1 MCCRI
6 HGGNVCKMMMSQKVF
21 MLHRRFFSSVA
32 VIATATLVFA
42 ACGSTDPLVLSLKSS
57 QVKSG
62 SNRANPT
69 SGQNAEDAKLA
80 YSQDVSYSVLND
92 LPDLGVSA
100 MAWTVNPLTENKVT
114 LKKLA
119 ELFGLTGDVVK
130 VDTNNFSIGLDDKT
144 GAGLRLY
151 VDVSSA
157 WWNYSSGSVAN
168 GSVSSPTCAPDTKPN
183 ECIDAGKPVVVPTP
197 PAHLP
202 DEATAIARVTQL
214 LKDAGLRVK
223 TYSFTA
229 TKSEWSTDVVGT
241 VTARDM
247 LSNISLYFSFGA
259 DAKITYASGPLI
271 ELKDAGSYPLVAPK
285 DAVKRLGQLQYGL
298 MGSTARTAIDM
309 AVSTPATESST
320 PVAVTVPITGV
331 RLVLMQ
337 TTLTNNSSILLPAY
351 TFTNADGDVGTVL
364 AIEDK
369 YLSYGDSEVTDGAD
383 PVPTPGKPDSGS
395 SGGSPGAIP
404 SPAVTPTNPVAV
416 LDDAAA
422 KKLLGLTEAEAQK
435 VAAELGWQVRIAMR
449 DGEAFMLTTD
459 YQTNR
464 VNLTITKGLV
474 AAVVVG

>member
-1 MCCRI
+1 
-6 HGGNVCKMMMSQKVF
+6 MMMSQKVF

-144 GAGLRLY
+144 GAGLLLY

-157 WWNYSSGSVAN
+157 WWNYSSGSVAPTT
-168 GSVSSPTCAPDTKPN
+168 SPAN
-183 ECIDAGKPVVVPTP
+183 
-197 PAHLP
+197 LP
-202 DEATAIARVTQL
+202 DETTAIARVTQL

-241 VTARDM
+241 LLARDVS
-247 LSNISLYFSFGA
+247 SNISLYFSFGA

-285 DAVKRLGQLQYGL
+285 DAVKRLSQLQYGL

-309 AVSTPATESST
+309 AVSSPATESST

-331 RLVLMQ
+331 RLALMQ

-351 TFTNADGDVGTVL
+351 TFTNADGEVGTVL

-404 SPAVTPTNPVAV
+404 GPAVTPTNPVAV
-416 LDDAAA
+416 LDNASA
-422 KKLLGLTEAEAQK
+422 KKLIGLTEAEAQK

-459 YQTNR
+459 FQTNR
-464 VNLTITKGLV
+464 VNLTIVSGSVT
-474 AAVVVG
+474 AVVVG

>member
-1 MCCRI
+1 
-6 HGGNVCKMMMSQKVF
+6 
-21 MLHRRFFSSVA
+21 MLHRRFLPTVA
-32 VIATATLVFA
+32 VLVASSFLFT
-42 ACGSTDPLVLSLKSS
+42 ACGSTDPLILSLKSS
-57 QVKSG
+57 QVRSG

-69 SGQNAEDAKLA
+69 SAQNAEDAKLA
-80 YSQDVSYSVLND
+80 YAQEVSYSILND
-92 LPDLGVSA
+92 LPDFGTTA
-100 MAWTVNPLTENKVT
+100 MAWSVNPLKENIAT

-119 ELFGLTGDVVK
+119 VLLGLPGDVVK
-130 VDTNNFSIGLDDKT
+130 EDFNNFAVGLDDKT
-144 GAGLRLY
+144 GAGLRLF

-157 WWNYSSGSVAN
+157 WWNYSSGLVA
-168 GSVSSPTCAPDTKPN
+168 GSGSMSSPACAPDTKAN
-183 ECIDAGKPVVVPTP
+183 ECVDAGNPVVAPTP
-197 PAHLP
+197 PTNLP

-223 TYSFTA
+223 AYALTA
-229 TKSEWSTDVVGT
+229 TKSDWSTEVVGT
-241 VTARDM
+241 LMAREVA
-247 LSNISLYFSFGA
+247 SNMSLNVSFGS

-271 ELKDAGSYPLVAPK
+271 ELKNAGSYPLIAPK
-285 DAVKRLGQLQYGL
+285 DAVKRLSQLQYGL

-309 AVSTPATESST
+309 AVSSPATESST

-331 RLVLMQ
+331 RLALMQ

-351 TFTNADGDVGTVL
+351 TFTNADGEVGTVL

-404 SPAVTPTNPVAV
+404 GPAVTPTNPVAV
-416 LDDAAA
+416 LDNASA
-422 KKLLGLTEAEAQK
+422 KKLIGLTEAEAQK

-459 YQTNR
+459 FQTNR
-464 VNLTITKGLV
+464 VNLTIVSGSVT
-474 AAVVVG
+474 AVVVG